1 MFYHV
6 FFPLAQEYSIFNVF
20 RYVTFRTAYAALTA
34 LLICLVVA
42 PRLIRFLQQRQIGQ
56 VIREE
61 GPQSHFS
68 KAGTPTMG
76 GMLILGA
83 MLVSTLLWANLSA
96 FTVWIVLLSTLA
108 FGAVGFWD
116 DYLKLARQHNR
127 GFLAKYKFSVEIV
140 LALIVV
146 SLWCVWAQP
155 ESVATRLSVPFF
167 KSVAPNL
174 GLLGYIPIGVLVIV
188 GTSNAVNLTDG
199 LDGLA
204 VGPVIIATFVYAGIA
219 YVAGHV
225 VFSNYL
231 NILYVRGAGEVAVFC
246 GALFGACLG
255 FLWFNAYPA
264 QVFMGDVGSLALGG
278 ALGTIAVVAKHEL
291 LLLVIGGLFVI
302 ETLSVMIQVASFKL
316 TGKRVFRMAPLHH
329 HFEQKGWQEP
339 KVIVRFWI
347 IAIVLAL
354 ISLSTLKLR

>member
-1 MFYHV
+1 MFYHL
-6 FFPLAQEYSIFNVF
+6 FLPWAEQYSIFNVF

-42 PRLIRFLQQRQIGQ
+42 PRLIRLLKQHQIGQ

-76 GMLILGA
+76 GLLILGA
-83 MLVSTLLWANLSA
+83 MLISTLLWANLA
-96 FTVWIVLLSTLA
+96 VPTVWVVLLSTLA

-116 DYLKLARQHNR
+116 DYLKLMHKHNR
-127 GFLAKYKFSVEIV
+127 GFLAKYKFGVEMV
-140 LALIVV
+140 LALVIVI
-146 SLWCVWAQP
+146 LWCMWAQP

-167 KSVAPNL
+167 KSVAPDL
-174 GLLGYIPIGVLVIV
+174 GFWGYLPIAVLVIV

-219 YVAGHV
+219 YVAGHA

-231 NILYVRGAGEVAVFC
+231 NILHVQGAGEVAVFC

-291 LLLVIGGLFVI
+291 LLLLIGGLFVI

-329 HFEQKGWQEP
+329 HFEEKGWQEP

>member
-1 MFYHV
+1 MFYHLFTPWAEMFSV
-6 FFPLAQEYSIFNVF
+6 FNVF

-34 LLICLVVA
+34 LLISLLVA
-42 PRLIRFLQQRQIGQ
+42 PRLIRMLQERQIGQ

-61 GPQSHFS
+61 GPQSHYS

-76 GMLILGA
+76 GVLILGA
-83 MLVSTLLWANLSA
+83 MLISTLLWADLTA
-96 FTVWIVLLSTLA
+96 LTVWVVVLGTLA

-116 DYLKLARQHNR
+116 DYLKLARRHNR
-127 GFLAKYKFSVEIV
+127 GFLAKYKFSVELV
-140 LALIVV
+140 LACAVV
-146 SLWCVWAQP
+146 SMWCVWAEP
-155 ESVATRLSVPFF
+155 AAMATRLSVPFF
-167 KSVAPNL
+167 KSFAPNL
-174 GLLGYIPIGVLVIV
+174 GFWGYLPIGVLVIV

-219 YVAGHV
+219 YVAGHAI
-225 VFSNYL
+225 FSTYL
-231 NILYVRGAGEVAVFC
+231 NILHVPGAGEVAVFC

-264 QVFMGDVGSLALGG
+264 QVFMGDVGALALGG
-278 ALGTIAVVAKHEL
+278 ALGVIAVVVKHEL
-291 LLLVIGGLFVI
+291 LLLLVGGLFVI
-302 ETLSVMIQVASFKL
+302 ETLSVMIQVVSFKL

-329 HFEQKGWQEP
+329 HFEEKGWQEP

-347 IAIVLAL
+347 IAIMLAL
-354 ISLSTLKLR
+354 LSLSTLKLR